1 MKHPTSRTSGHSH
14 GQVMAKA
21 DLEGLLP
28 VVPELMVCLMVREE
42 EGWDRSALKRLALPL
57 IK

>member
-14 GQVMAKA
+14 GQVMVKA

-42 EGWDRSALKRLALPL
+42 EGWDQSALKRLSLPL
-57 IK
+57 LK